1 MTTRYGQTAGF
12 TLVELSTSMTV
23 STILLLTFA
32 AILIMS
38 RQQTEDLNG
47 RLSLYRDLMVL
58 DLWTQR
64 YITNSHG
71 DSVAI
76 YATLTDEINDSR
88 SSEGT
93 ILHLFLPDS
102 TWVRLAMDGQQIN
115 WQVGL
120 ADHYPLDSPVS
131 QVRFR
136 RMPGQMD
143 AIRLQTTIYN
153 DEDSLSYDR
162 LIVPRN

>member
-1 MTTRYGQTAGF
+1 MTTRYGQEAGF
-12 TLVELSTSMTV
+12 TLVELSTGMTI

-32 AILIMS
+32 AILFLS
-38 RQQTEDLNG
+38 RQQTAELND

-64 YITNSHG
+64 YIANAHG

-76 YATLTDEINDSR
+76 YANATDEINDTR
-88 SSEGT
+88 TNDGT
-93 ILHLFLPDS
+93 ILHLILPDS
-102 TWVRLAMDGQQIN
+102 TWVRLAMAGQQFN

-120 ADHYPLDSPVS
+120 TDHYPLDAPVS

-143 AIRLQTTIYN
+143 AIRLQTTIFN